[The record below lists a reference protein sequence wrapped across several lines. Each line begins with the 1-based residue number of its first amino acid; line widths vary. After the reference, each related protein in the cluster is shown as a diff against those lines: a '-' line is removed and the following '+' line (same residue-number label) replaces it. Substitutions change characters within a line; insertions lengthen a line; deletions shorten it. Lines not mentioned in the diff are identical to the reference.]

1 MFDIVVVEGPGV
13 KVDNKD
19 RVQEEK
25 LRLWQ
30 NGNSKIILKLKTVSQ
45 KTITDNLVSNYFI
58 TIYFMEFKFYGLFC
72 VLMMLIICFWT

>member
-1 MFDIVVVEGPGV
+1 MFDIVVVEGPDV
-13 KVDNKD
+13 KLDNKD

-58 TIYFMEFKFYGLFC
+58 TIYFMEFKFYGPFC
-72 VLMMLIICFWT
+72 VLMMFIICFWT